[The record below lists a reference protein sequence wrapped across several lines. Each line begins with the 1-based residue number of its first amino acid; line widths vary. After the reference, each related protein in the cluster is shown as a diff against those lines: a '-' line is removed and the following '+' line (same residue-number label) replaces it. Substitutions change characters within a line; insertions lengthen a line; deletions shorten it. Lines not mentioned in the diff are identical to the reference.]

1 MWVFLAN
8 RLRLWLILAVVVP
21 IAARVLG
28 FVGDRIEART
38 GPTTVTRA
46 LKGARNFLGRRS
58 RGPFAGRLAGTAGT
72 AGTDSP
78 R

>member
-21 IAARVLG
+21 VGARVLG
-28 FVGDRIEART
+28 MIGDLIESRT
-38 GPTTVTRA
+38 GRQTTVTRA
-46 LKGARNFLGRRS
+46 LKAARNFLGRRS
-58 RGPFAGRLAGTAGT
+58 RGPLRGLAGS
-72 AGTDSP
+72 DSP

>member
-1 MWVFLAN
+1 MWVFLLN
-8 RLRLWLILAVVVP
+8 RLRLWLIVALVVP
-21 IAARVLG
+21 LAARVLG
-28 FVGDRIEART
+28 MIGDLIESRT
-38 GPTTVTRA
+38 GRQTTLTRA

-58 RGPFAGRLAGTAGT
+58 RGPLRGL